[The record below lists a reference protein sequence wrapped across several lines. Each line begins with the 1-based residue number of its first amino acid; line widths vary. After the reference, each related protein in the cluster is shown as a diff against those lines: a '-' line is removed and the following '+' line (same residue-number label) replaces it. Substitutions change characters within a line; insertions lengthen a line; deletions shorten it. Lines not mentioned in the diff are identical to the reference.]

1 MMNQPGSEK
10 ERVLS
15 GMQPTGN
22 LHFGRYF
29 GAVQN
34 WVNLQADYD
43 CYYAIVDYHAM
54 TMPYK
59 PASLRESTWNGIFG
73 LIACGI
79 EPSNLFIQSLIPE
92 HAELTWILGC
102 FASYGEVQRMTQ
114 FKDKSQQITEK
125 DKDSFIS
132 VGLYTYPVL
141 QAADILI
148 YKPKY
153 VPVGKD
159 QEQHLELTRNIA
171 IRFNNQVGKEILPV
185 PEALFTEIPKV
196 MSTADPSRKMSA
208 SLGEKHNINVFAHA
222 DQIRKQIRTAVTDTG
237 TEGAAAMSPGVENLF
252 SLLKAS
258 GQLATHAEL
267 MSRYKDKSL
276 KYAEL
281 KEAVAEALVS
291 VSAPMRE
298 KMDHIL
304 ANKKEYKDMI
314 RSSSE
319 TIRKK
324 AKHNLDQ
331 IKEACGLMITS
342 W

>member
-1 MMNQPGSEK
+1 MSSDTPVK

-15 GMQPTGN
+15 CMQPTGH

-34 WVNLQADYD
+34 WVKLQETYE
-43 CYYAIVDYHAM
+43 CFYGIVDYHAM

-59 PASLRESTWNGIFG
+59 PAALRESTWYGIFG
-73 LIACGI
+73 LMACGI
-79 EPSNLFIQSLIPE
+79 ETENLFIQSWVPE
-92 HAELTWILGC
+92 HAELAWILGC

-114 FKDKSQQITEK
+114 FKDKTQQLAEK
-125 DKDSFIS
+125 YKDSFIS

-171 IRFNNQVGKEILPV
+171 SRLNYQVGKEILPV
-185 PEALFTEIPKV
+185 PEALYTEVPKL
-196 MSTADPSRKMSA
+196 MSTADPGKKMSA
-208 SLGEKHNINVFAHA
+208 SLGDKHNINVFAPA
-222 DQIRKQIRTAVTDTG
+222 DTIRKQIRSAVTDPG
-237 TEGAAAMSPGVENLF
+237 VDKPDSMSPGVENLF

-258 GQLATHAEL
+258 GRNELHDQLISAYERHE
-267 MSRYKDKSL
+267 L
-276 KYAEL
+276 KYAVL
-281 KEAVAEALVS
+281 KDAVADALIELS
-291 VSAPMRE
+291 EPMRQR
-298 KMDHIL
+298 MDHIL
-304 ANKKEYKDMI
+304 ANKKEYKLKVKT
-314 RSSSE
+314 SSE
-319 TIRKK
+319 TIRKLAK
-324 AKHNLDQ
+324 ANLDE
-331 IKEACGLMITS
+331 IKDACGLMLTS

>member
-1 MMNQPGSEK
+1 MEPASPVRQ
-10 ERVLS
+10 RVLS
-15 GMQPTGN
+15 CMQPTGH

-34 WVNLQADYD
+34 WVKLQETYE
-43 CYYAIVDYHAM
+43 CYYGIVDYHAM

-59 PASLRESTWNGIFG
+59 APALRESTWNGIFG

-79 EPSNLFIQSLIPE
+79 EPENIFIQSWVPE
-92 HAELTWILGC
+92 HAELAWILGC

-114 FKDKSQQITEK
+114 FKDKTVQLAEK

-171 IRFNNQVGKEILPV
+171 NRLNNQVGKEILPV
-185 PEALFTEIPKV
+185 PEALYTEVPKV
-196 MSTADPSRKMSA
+196 MSTADPSKKMSA
-208 SLGEKHNINVFAHA
+208 SLGEKHNINVFAPA
-222 DQIRKQIRTAVTDTG
+222 ETIRKQIRSAVTDP
-237 TEGAAAMSPGVENLF
+237 GATKPEIMSPGVENLF
-252 SLLKAS
+252 SLLKAG
-258 GQLATHAEL
+258 GQVEL
-267 MSRYKDKSL
+267 NRQLNLEYERNEL
-276 KYAEL
+276 KYSAL
-281 KEAVAEALVS
+281 KDAVADTLVTLS
-291 VSAPMRE
+291 DPMRQ
-298 KMDHIL
+298 KMEEIL
-304 ANKKEYKDMI
+304 THKKEYKQRI
-314 RSSSE
+314 KQSSE
-319 TIRKK
+319 HIRKR
-324 AKHNLDQ
+324 AKLNLDE
-331 IKEACGLMITS
+331 IKEACGLMLTS

>member
-1 MMNQPGSEK
+1 MNSDIAVK

-15 GMQPTGN
+15 CMQPTGH
-22 LHFGRYF
+22 LHFGRFF

-34 WVNLQADYD
+34 WVRLQSEYE
-43 CYYAIVDYHAM
+43 CFYGIVDYHAM

-59 PASLRESTWNGIFG
+59 PIALRESTWNGIFE
-73 LIACGI
+73 LIASGI
-79 EPSNLFIQSLIPE
+79 EPDNVFIQSWVPE
-92 HAELTWILGC
+92 HAELAWILSC

-114 FKDKSQQITEK
+114 FKDKTQQLSEK

-171 IRFNNQVGKEILPV
+171 NRLNNQVGKEILPV

-196 MSTADPSRKMSA
+196 MSTADPSKKMSA
-208 SLGEKHNINVFAHA
+208 SLGDKHNINVFASP
-222 DQIRKQIRTAVTDTG
+222 DVIRKQIRSAVTDPG
-237 TEGAAAMSPGVENLF
+237 TTKPEVMSPGVDNLF
-252 SLLKAS
+252 SLIKAS
-258 GQLATHAEL
+258 GQLEVYRQLLSEYEQNEL
-267 MSRYKDKSL
+267 RYSTLKDT
-276 KYAEL
+276 
-281 KEAVAEALVS
+281 VADVLIALS
-291 VSAPMRE
+291 DPMRQRME
-298 KMDHIL
+298 HIQ
-304 ANKKEYKDMI
+304 ANKKEYKQKI
-314 RSSSE
+314 KTSSE
-319 TIRKK
+319 AIRRK
-324 AKHNLDQ
+324 AKINLDG
-331 IKEACGLMITS
+331 IKEACGLMLTS